1 MSTTPAHRYVIVGG
15 GTAGWLAALMLQE
28 RILEL
33 ELDATITVVES
44 SKVPTIGVGEGS
56 TAVFRQM
63 LKHFGFD
70 EMEFLRETQA
80 TIKFG
85 IRHKDWRS
93 KGHHYDGPIDDPHLV
108 TEPLGAPPQSYIDI
122 FSCAAG
128 RKLSDTHLFA
138 YLLDQQKAPFARK
151 SDGSYVAMG
160 PYHHAYH
167 FDQALVGKYLRR
179 KSESVEVLDAHVSG
193 AVRDP
198 MTGNITALTSDLG
211 NIAGDFFIDCTGFR
225 RTLIGGVMG
234 GEWISYRNLLPVNRA
249 MPFWLDIKDGE
260 ELTPYTTA
268 WAQSSGWLWMIPTQ
282 ARIGCGYVYS
292 DEFSTPDQAQAEIE
306 AALGHKIE
314 PRNDIKIEAGRQ
326 KKSWIGNCLA
336 LGLASS
342 FLEPL
347 EATSIHGTIVQL
359 LVFTR
364 FHMNGAATAS
374 EKDRGAYNDFV
385 AKQVDD
391 FRDFINL
398 HYVTQRRDT
407 PFWIAV
413 ANDYIGAATVE
424 RLRLWHDKMP
434 VHSDFTPLP
443 GHFAHTEQ
451 QLYYPVLDG
460 LGLLNRAAAQEFM
473 RTHPDQKAKAKA
485 AADSLTAE
493 YRAAAPKAMSH
504 RQFLTSL

>member
-1 MSTTPAHRYVIVGG
+1 MNNAPAFRYVIVGG

-28 RILEL
+28 RIV
-33 ELDATITVVES
+33 ELDLNATITVIES

-70 EMEFLRETQA
+70 EFEFLRETQA

-85 IRHKDWRS
+85 IRHKDWRR

-108 TEPLGAPPQSYIDI
+108 TEPKGSDPQSYIDI

-128 RKLSDTHLFA
+128 RKLTDTHLFA
-138 YLLDQQKAPFARK
+138 YLLDQEKAPFARK
-151 SDGSYVAMG
+151 PDGSYLAMG

-167 FDQALVGKYLRR
+167 FDQALVGKYLRG
-179 KSESVEVLDAHVSG
+179 KSKSVEILDAHVSSTN
-193 AVRDP
+193 RDP
-198 MTGNITALTSDLG
+198 VTGNITSLVTDIG
-211 NIAGDFFIDCTGFR
+211 DVAGDFFIDCTGFR
-225 RTLIGGVMG
+225 RALISGVMG
-234 GEWISYRNLLPVNRA
+234 GEWLSYRDLLPVNRA
-249 MPFWLDIKDGE
+249 MPFWLDLKEGE

-268 WAQSSGWLWMIPTQ
+268 WAQGSGWMWMIPTQ
-282 ARIGCGYVYS
+282 ARIGCGYVYCDNFIS
-292 DEFSTPDQAQAEIE
+292 PDQAQVEIE
-306 AALGHKIE
+306 GALGHKIQ
-314 PRNDIKIEAGRQ
+314 PRNDIKIDAGRQ
-326 KKSWIGNCLA
+326 RDAWIGNCLS

-359 LVFTR
+359 LVFTH
-364 FHMNGAATAS
+364 FHMRNAAQTTAQNRQS
-374 EKDRGAYNDFV
+374 YNDFV
-385 AKQVDD
+385 ARQVDD

-398 HYVTQRRDT
+398 HYVTERRDT
-407 PFWIAV
+407 AFWNAV
-413 ANDYIGAATVE
+413 AHDYVGAATKA
-424 RLRLWHDKMP
+424 RLKLWREKMP
-434 VHSDFTPLP
+434 SYSDFTPLP

-460 LGLLNRAAAQEFM
+460 LGLLLRDTAQSYM
-473 RTHPDQKAKAKA
+473 NVHPDQKAKARA

-493 YRAAAPKAMSH
+493 YRAAAPKAMPH
-504 RQFLTSL
+504 RQFLNSL